1 MMLYNCQ
8 IHVICRVAFLFYLF
22 FKGNEYFS
30 RKTLGDVLQKY
41 LSQMVR
47 NTNTVDK
54 FSIVWQKLWYERPGG
69 AKEKDLWNEGGE
81 GRCSISQT
89 WLTPFLQN
97 DWMYS
102 SPQKCERKWWCER
115 TGEGHVKWG
124 GRRQVHCSINLKTVR
139 NIWPTGS
146 GVEFV
151 RDFTQAHVHET
162 KKILSKNVH
171 SWRFFWYFHL

>member
-1 MMLYNCQ
+1 MMLYNCVCQ

-89 WLTPFLQN
+89 WLTAFLQN

-124 GRRQVHCSINLKTVR
+124 GRRQVHCSINLKTVSLIQTS
-139 NIWPTGS
+139 NFEIFWGLFS
-146 GVEFV
+146 IKNLWGF
-151 RDFTQAHVHET
+151 
-162 KKILSKNVH
+162 SKN
-171 SWRFFWYFHL
+171 F